1 MIRRTEVR
9 VSLITQKW
17 LVKNVPYKID
27 KLTMTLAHNL
37 HKINKIKILFH
48 TIQTK
53 ASNPVGGVQ
62 ATETGATLH
71 SAVEGIHI
79 NQK

>member
-1 MIRRTEVR
+1 M
-9 VSLITQKW
+9 
-17 LVKNVPYKID
+17 LV
-27 KLTMTLAHNL
+27 HNL
-37 HKINKIKILFH
+37 HKINEIKILFL

-79 NQK
+79 NRKRGAEAHIWPSRADTTADLWS